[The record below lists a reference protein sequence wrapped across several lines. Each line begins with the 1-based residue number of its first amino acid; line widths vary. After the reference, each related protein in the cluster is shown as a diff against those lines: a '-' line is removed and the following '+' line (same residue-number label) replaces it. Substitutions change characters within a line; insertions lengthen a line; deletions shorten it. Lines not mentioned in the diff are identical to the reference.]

1 MSAWTKVT
9 AKTAAD
15 VCKLFPL
22 SDEAKPLLKD
32 GLAPKAFFDQ
42 LVEKGH
48 TIDAIRFLGCA
59 LPKREAVWWAVVVG
73 RQAYAPGAPPPKVA
87 AALNAAEKWVTEPKE
102 ETRRA
107 AQKAGEE
114 AEYGTPG
121 GCAATAAFFSGGSI
135 SLPGLP
141 EVPAQEHHCGH
152 FAACAVMLA
161 AVVKE
166 PEKALDKHKAY
177 LKVGGEVAAGT
188 NKWKGA

>member
-9 AKTAAD
+9 AKSATD
-15 VCKLFPL
+15 ICKMFQM

-32 GLAPKAFFDQ
+32 GLAPQAFFNQ

-48 TIDAIRFLGCA
+48 LLDAIKFLACA
-59 LPKREAVWWAVVVG
+59 LPKKEAIWWGILCA
-73 RQAYAPGAPPPKVA
+73 RQGYGATVPPKVA
-87 AALNAAEKWVTEPKE
+87 AALAASEKWLTEPKE

-107 AQKAGEE
+107 AEKASNE
-114 AEYGTPG
+114 AELSTPG
-121 GCAATAAFFSGGSI
+121 GCVAMGVFFSGGSI

-141 EVPAQEHHCGH
+141 EVPPADHHCAH

-166 PEKALDKHKAY
+166 VEKAVEKHKAF
-177 LKVGGEVAAGT
+177 LKLGGDVAAGT